1 MRPNPIVS
9 AFFVLALVVLVA
21 ACGPSAQVVTTPT
34 PADTAGA
41 TLPATPAPTAPPAG
55 SPTPIGLGTPTPISL
70 STPTP
75 VGASPVPTPQSTPGD
90 PGSAFGP
97 FTRIAAFPTDGAMEV
112 TDVAVTPVGFVAVG
126 FGGVGGAPS
135 FYSVRQGIVWISVD
149 GTNWIESIDPSLVNV
164 EPISVVSRG
173 SDFFMAGYLSAC
185 SGFDDSC
192 TDVPQ
197 AGNGIWQS
205 TNGGPWQLL
214 AQNTDMQ
221 HGVVDDMFLAGD
233 RLVVIGGAGDEEEST
248 VWISQDGVSW
258 TSTTDL
264 AGMDPVDSMAVGPA
278 GFTAFGTIY
287 DEAAFDVVLVAATS
301 SDGVHFTYA
310 GAPQLLGTGIDDV
323 TAGPAGMA
331 GVGYHLSELFD
342 QSGAALHST
351 DGVNWTESTNSDGT
365 FENSALQTVH
375 ALPSGGYFSAGYTQR
390 NDEFGTLDGA
400 VWFSADGSDWVLI
413 GRLDAGFSTLDA
425 SALGTGGA
433 VIFASEQ
440 VELPDD
446 DIGSVIHAWFA
457 PVGSIHP

>member
-1 MRPNPIVS
+1 MRPNPIVP
-9 AFFVLALVVLVA
+9 AFFVVALVCLIA
-21 ACGPSAQVVTTPT
+21 ACGPTAQVVTT
-34 PADTAGA
+34 
-41 TLPATPAPTAPPAG
+41 TAPPVDTFVPTIG
-55 SPTPIGLGTPTPISL
+55 PTPLGSATPVASQTAIGLGTPTPINL

-75 VGASPVPTPQSTPGD
+75 IGPPPTSQPTPGD
-90 PGSAFGP
+90 PSSPFGP
-97 FTRIAAFPTDGAMEV
+97 FARIATFPTDGAMEV
-112 TDVAVTPVGFVAVG
+112 TDVAVMPTGFVAVG
-126 FGGVGGAPS
+126 FGGLGGTQS
-135 FYSVRQGIVWISVD
+135 FYSVRQGIVWTSVD
-149 GTNWIESIDPSLVNV
+149 GTNWIESVDPSLVNV

-185 SGFDDSC
+185 SGLDDSC
-192 TDVPQ
+192 TDVPET
-197 AGNGIWQS
+197 GYGIWQS

-221 HGVVDDMFLAGD
+221 RGLVDDMFLAGD

-248 VWISQDGVSW
+248 VWISQDGVNW

-301 SDGVHFTYA
+301 SDGAHFTYA

-342 QSGAALHST
+342 QSGTALHST

-365 FENSALQTVH
+365 FANSALQTVH
-375 ALPSGGYFSAGYTQR
+375 ALPNGGYVAAGYTQR

-400 VWFSADGSDWVLI
+400 VWFSADGVDWVLI
-413 GRLDAGFSTLDA
+413 ARLDAGFTFLDA
-425 SALGTGGA
+425 SALGTSGA

-446 DIGSVIHAWFA
+446 DVGSEIHAWFA
-457 PVGSIHP
+457 PLGSIHP